1 MDAPGLARQFGL
13 AAFAVQQNTEGMT
26 QEQSLCAPPAG
37 GNCANW
43 VLGHIVHT
51 RSAIAGLIGGEPF
64 TGDDHEKLYGR
75 GSAPIVVADKA
86 VQTTELLQHYTKSNE
101 QLQAF
106 LAGAT
111 DEDLAQALPEP
122 HEILG
127 STVGEALTAFAFH
140 EAYHSGQLGIL
151 RRVMGK
157 PGALS

>member
-13 AAFAVQQNTEGMT
+13 AAFTVQQNTEGMT
-26 QEQSLCAPPAG
+26 QEESLCAPPAG

-51 RSAIAGLIGGEPF
+51 RSTIAALTGGEPF

-75 GSAPIVVADKA
+75 GSPALVDADKA
-86 VQTTELLQHYTKSNE
+86 MQTTELLQHYSRSTE

-106 LAGAT
+106 LARAT

-140 EAYHSGQLGIL
+140 EAYHAGQLGIL

-157 PGALS
+157 SGALS